1 MAHAAR
7 LPHDQPKAV
16 FFGVAHV
23 REASLLQFSSQAG
36 TLHGLFWFY
45 VYELVR
51 AICDFMVLHNQL
63 LQSHAMQL
71 SLLELRSGCL
81 MDHDVHTRVC
91 LPSMTF
97 FFLVVV
103 VGRTTLPS

>member
-36 TLHGLFWFY
+36 TLHGLFWWY
-45 VYELVR
+45 IYELVR
-51 AICDFMVLHNQL
+51 AICDFMVLAQSTLAEPCNAALASRASVWL
-63 LQSHAMQL
+63 LDGS
-71 SLLELRSGCL
+71 
-81 MDHDVHTRVC
+81 
-91 LPSMTF
+91 
-97 FFLVVV
+97 
-103 VGRTTLPS
+103 